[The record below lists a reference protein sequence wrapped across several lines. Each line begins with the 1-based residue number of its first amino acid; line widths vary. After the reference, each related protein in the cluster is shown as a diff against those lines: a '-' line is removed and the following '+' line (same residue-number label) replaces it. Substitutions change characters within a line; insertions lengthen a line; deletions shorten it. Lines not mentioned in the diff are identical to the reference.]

1 MEVLILMLVLSSIA
15 YIPQHI
21 FGDRT
26 DYRMALRHG
35 MAGGFIF
42 TGLDQ
47 FLIPER
53 YVPLIPAFLSG
64 YAFELNYMSGIAE
77 LAGAIGLVVP
87 LVVYRRLGLPN
98 LRRWA
103 GLGLALFLAAI
114 VIGNIN
120 VALQGTQVQG
130 IPFGG
135 WYYWLRPFLQP
146 IFIVWALYAAGII
159 GDRKRGGDGEHVL
172 PQSGEPRARS
182 LQRVTSEHP
191 KP

>member
-1 MEVLILMLVLSSIA
+1 MEVLILMLVVSAIA
-15 YIPQHI
+15 YIPQRI

-42 TGLDQ
+42 TGLDH
-47 FLIPER
+47 FLTPER
-53 YVPLIPAFLSG
+53 YVPLIPAFLSP
-64 YAFELNYMSGIAE
+64 YAPELLSISGIAE

-87 LVVYRRLGLPN
+87 LAIYRRLGLPN

-103 GLGLALFLAAI
+103 GLGLALFLAVI

-120 VALQGTQVQG
+120 VAFHGTQIQG
-130 IPFGG
+130 IPFGR

-146 IFIVWALYAAGII
+146 LFIVWALYAGGSIGGRKDAG
-159 GDRKRGGDGEHVL
+159 DSDHV
-172 PQSGEPRARS
+172 RS
-182 LQRVTSEHP
+182 LSRERGQQTVNHITSEHVTR
-191 KP
+191 

>member
-1 MEVLILMLVLSSIA
+1 MEVLILMLVVSGIA
-15 YIPQHI
+15 YLPQRI

-42 TGLDQ
+42 TGLDH
-47 FLIPER
+47 FLTPER
-53 YVPLIPAFLSG
+53 YVPLIPGFLG
-64 YAFELNYMSGIAE
+64 VYALELNYISGIAE

-87 LVVYRRLGLPN
+87 LAVYRRLGLPN

-103 GLGLALFLAAI
+103 GIGLALFLAAI

-130 IPFGG
+130 IPLGR

-146 IFIVWALYAAGII
+146 IFILWALYAAGII
-159 GDRKRGGDGEHVL
+159 GDRKRGGAGEHVL
-172 PQSGEPRARS
+172 PQSSDQAR
-182 LQRVTSEHP
+182 QTVNHATSEHP
-191 KP
+191 TR

>member
-1 MEVLILMLVLSSIA
+1 MEVLILMLVVSGIA
-15 YIPQHI
+15 YIPQRI

-42 TGLDQ
+42 TGLDH
-47 FLIPER
+47 FLTPER
-53 YVPLIPAFLSG
+53 YVPLIPAFLSA
-64 YAFELNYMSGIAE
+64 YAQELNYISGIAE
-77 LAGAIGLVVP
+77 LAGALGLVVP

-120 VALQGTQVQG
+120 VALQGTQVPG
-130 IPFGG
+130 IPLGR

-146 IFIVWALYAAGII
+146 IFIIWALYVGGII
-159 GDRKRGGDGEHVL
+159 GARKGSGDSDQSRSPSSEGGGQAVN
-172 PQSGEPRARS
+172 Q
-182 LQRVTSEHP
+182 VTSEHATR
-191 KP
+191 

>member
-1 MEVLILMLVLSSIA
+1 MEVLILMLVVSGIA
-15 YIPQHI
+15 YIPQRI

-42 TGLDQ
+42 TGLDH
-47 FLIPER
+47 FLTPER
-53 YVPLIPAFLSG
+53 YVPLIPAFLSA
-64 YAFELNYMSGIAE
+64 YAQELNYISGVAE

-87 LVVYRRLGLPN
+87 LAVYRQLGLPN

-103 GLGLALFLAAI
+103 SLGLALFLAAI

-120 VALQGTQVQG
+120 VALQGTQVPG
-130 IPFGG
+130 IPLGR

-146 IFIVWALYAAGII
+146 IFIIWALYVGGII
-159 GDRKRGGDGEHVL
+159 GARNGSDDSDQSRSPSSEGGRQAVN
-172 PQSGEPRARS
+172 Q
-182 LQRVTSEHP
+182 VTSEHATR
-191 KP
+191 

>member
-1 MEVLILMLVLSSIA
+1 
-15 YIPQHI
+15 
-21 FGDRT
+21 
-26 DYRMALRHG
+26 MALRHG

-42 TGLDQ
+42 TGLDH
-47 FLIPER
+47 FLTPER
-53 YVPLIPAFLSG
+53 YVPLIPAFLSA
-64 YAFELNYMSGIAE
+64 YAPELNYISGIAE

-103 GLGLALFLAAI
+103 GIGLALFLAAI

-130 IPFGG
+130 LPLGR

-146 IFIVWALYAAGII
+146 VFIIWALYVGGII
-159 GDRKRGGDGEHVL
+159 GARKGAGDSDRLRSQAGDRGS
-172 PQSGEPRARS
+172 QASTY
-182 LQRVTSEHP
+182 VTSEHSSR
-191 KP
+191 

>member
-1 MEVLILMLVLSSIA
+1 MEILNVMLVVSGIA
-15 YIPQHI
+15 YIPQRI

-42 TGLDQ
+42 TGLDH
-47 FLIPER
+47 FLTPER
-53 YVPLIPAFLSG
+53 YVPLIPTFLSA
-64 YAFELNYMSGIAE
+64 YVQELNVISGIAE

-103 GLGLALFLAAI
+103 GIDLALFLAAI

-130 IPFGG
+130 IPLGR
-135 WYYWLRPFLQP
+135 WYYWFRPFLQP
-146 IFIVWALYAAGII
+146 IFIIWALYAGGII
-159 GDRKRGGDGEHVL
+159 GARKGASASDRLLSQSADRGRQVVS
-172 PQSGEPRARS
+172 Q
-182 LQRVTSEHP
+182 V
-191 KP
+191 

>member
-1 MEVLILMLVLSSIA
+1 MEVLIVMLVMSGIA
-15 YIPQHI
+15 YIPQRI

-42 TGLDQ
+42 TGLDH
-47 FLIPER
+47 FLTPER
-53 YVPLIPAFLSG
+53 YVPLIPTFLSA
-64 YAFELNYMSGIAE
+64 YVQELNVISGIAE
-77 LAGAIGLVVP
+77 LAGALGLVVP

-120 VALQGTQVQG
+120 VALQGTQVPG
-130 IPFGG
+130 IPLGR

-146 IFIVWALYAAGII
+146 SFIIWALYVGGII
-159 GDRKRGGDGEHVL
+159 GARKGSGDSDQSRSPSSEGGRQAVN
-172 PQSGEPRARS
+172 Q
-182 LQRVTSEHP
+182 VTSEHAP
-191 KP
+191 R

>member
-1 MEVLILMLVLSSIA
+1 MEVLILMLVLSGIA
-15 YIPQHI
+15 YIPQRI

-42 TGLDQ
+42 TGLDH
-47 FLIPER
+47 FLTPER

-64 YAFELNYMSGIAE
+64 YALELNSISGIAE

-103 GLGLALFLAAI
+103 GLGLALFLTAI

-130 IPFGG
+130 IPLGR

-146 IFIVWALYAAGII
+146 IFIVWALYAGGVTGA
-159 GDRKRGGDGEHVL
+159 RKRAGESDGLRSPSGNGGRHAVKK
-172 PQSGEPRARS
+172 
-182 LQRVTSEHP
+182 VTSEHSTR
-191 KP
+191 

>member
-1 MEVLILMLVLSSIA
+1 MEVLIVMLVVSGIA
-15 YIPQHI
+15 YIPQRI

-42 TGLDQ
+42 TGLDH
-47 FLIPER
+47 FLTPER
-53 YVPLIPAFLSG
+53 YVPLIPAFLSA
-64 YAFELNYMSGIAE
+64 YAQELNYISGIAE
-77 LAGAIGLVVP
+77 LAGALGLVVP

-120 VALQGTQVQG
+120 VALQGTQVPG
-130 IPFGG
+130 IPLGR

-146 IFIVWALYAAGII
+146 IFIIWALYVGGII
-159 GDRKRGGDGEHVL
+159 GARKGSDDSDQSRSPSSEGGRQAVN
-172 PQSGEPRARS
+172 Q
-182 LQRVTSEHP
+182 VTSEHATR
-191 KP
+191 

>member
-1 MEVLILMLVLSSIA
+1 MEVLILMLVVSGIA
-15 YIPQHI
+15 YIPQRI

-42 TGLDQ
+42 TGLDH

-53 YVPLIPAFLSG
+53 YVPLIPTFLSA
-64 YAFELNYMSGIAE
+64 YAQELNYISGIAE
-77 LAGAIGLVVP
+77 LAGAIGLIVP
-87 LVVYRRLGLPN
+87 LAVYRRLGLPN

-103 GLGLALFLAAI
+103 GIGLALFLAAI

-120 VALQGTQVQG
+120 VALQGTQVQE
-130 IPFGG
+130 IPLGR

-146 IFIVWALYAAGII
+146 IFIIWALYAAGII
-159 GDRKRGGDGEHVL
+159 GARERASDGTQSL
-172 PQSGEPRARS
+172 PHSSDQAR
-182 LQRVTSEHP
+182 QTVNHVTSEHP
-191 KP
+191 TR

>member
-15 YIPQHI
+15 YIPQRI

-42 TGLDQ
+42 TGLDH
-47 FLIPER
+47 FLTPER

-64 YAFELNYMSGIAE
+64 YAPELNEISGIAE

-103 GLGLALFLAAI
+103 GLALALFLAAI

-120 VALQGTQVQG
+120 VALQGAQVHG
-130 IPFGG
+130 LPFGR

-146 IFIVWALYAAGII
+146 VFIVWALYAGGII
-159 GDRKRGGDGEHVL
+159 GARKGPGDGDRL
-172 PQSGEPRARS
+172 RS
-182 LQRVTSEHP
+182 QAGGRGSQASTYVTSEHSSR
-191 KP
+191 